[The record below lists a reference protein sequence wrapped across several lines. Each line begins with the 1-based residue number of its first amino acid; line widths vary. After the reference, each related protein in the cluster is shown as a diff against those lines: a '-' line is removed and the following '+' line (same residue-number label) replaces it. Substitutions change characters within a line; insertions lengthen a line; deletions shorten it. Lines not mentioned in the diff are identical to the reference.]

1 VANPTWLSFNMNKFD
16 LTHLVPSH
24 IQAFEAYYPSKPDQ
38 ELMRLYGVAHLHRLS
53 KYLPAEPV
61 AL

>member
-1 VANPTWLSFNMNKFD
+1 MNKFD